1 MKGETLSPGG
11 QCGAER
17 GSGQS
22 EAGVALPR
30 QLLSFCKKIKNYI
43 IDMISDTSGHI
54 NSKIVLG
61 VLSFIVAVI
70 MGFIKTDIQYII
82 AFLTFSASA
91 VGFSCFDNNS
101 AFKFQKTETNTT
113 TKDIEI
119 KADVNKLIK
128 GKK

>member
-1 MKGETLSPGG
+1 M
-11 QCGAER
+11 
-17 GSGQS
+17 
-22 EAGVALPR
+22 
-30 QLLSFCKKIKNYI
+30 KKIKNYF

-61 VLSFIVAVI
+61 VISFIVATI
-70 MGFIKTDIQYII
+70 LGFLKADIQYII

-101 AFKFQKTETNTT
+101 AFKFQKTETNTV

-119 KADVNKLIK
+119 KADAEQIVDKITK
-128 GKK
+128 VVKKKK

>member
-1 MKGETLSPGG
+1 M
-11 QCGAER
+11 
-17 GSGQS
+17 
-22 EAGVALPR
+22 
-30 QLLSFCKKIKNYI
+30 KKIKSYI

-61 VLSFIVAVI
+61 VISFIVAVI

-101 AFKFQKTETNTT
+101 AFKFHRTESKAE
-113 TKDIEI
+113 TKET
-119 KADVNKLIK
+119 DVKIDVDKIAKNFKR
-128 GKK
+128 KK

>member
-1 MKGETLSPGG
+1 M
-11 QCGAER
+11 
-17 GSGQS
+17 
-22 EAGVALPR
+22 
-30 QLLSFCKKIKNYI
+30 KKIKNYF

-70 MGFIKTDIQYII
+70 MGFLNTDIQYII

-101 AFKFQKTETNTT
+101 AFKFQRQETKTETRDTEVKIDVEKVAKAIK
-113 TKDIEI
+113 TK
-119 KADVNKLIK
+119 K
-128 GKK
+128 

>member
-1 MKGETLSPGG
+1 M
-11 QCGAER
+11 
-17 GSGQS
+17 
-22 EAGVALPR
+22 
-30 QLLSFCKKIKNYI
+30 KKIKNYI

-61 VLSFIVAVI
+61 VISFIVAVI
-70 MGFIKTDIQYII
+70 MGFLNTDIQYVI

-119 KADVNKLIK
+119 KANAEEVVDKFTKI
-128 GKK
+128 GKKKK

>member
-1 MKGETLSPGG
+1 MKKLS
-11 QCGAER
+11 
-17 GSGQS
+17 
-22 EAGVALPR
+22 
-30 QLLSFCKKIKNYI
+30 NYI
-43 IDMISDTSGHI
+43 IDMISDTSNHI

-61 VLSFIVAVI
+61 VISFIVAVI
-70 MGFIKTDIQYII
+70 MGFLKTDIQYVI